1 MSDAAHPDPARI
13 EILGHEYRVRSDIE
27 GDHLQ
32 QVASYVDSVLRDVHR
47 TTPDTQDAAIL
58 AALNIASELL
68 RIRTAHEVVPRSRI
82 EAMIEQVESA

>member
-1 MSDAAHPDPARI
+1 MSEAADPEATRI
-13 EILGHEYRVRSDIE
+13 VILGHEYRVRSDIE

-32 QVASYVDSVLRDVHR
+32 HVASYVDNLMRDVHR

-68 RIRTAHEVVPRSRI
+68 QIRTAHAVVPRSRI
-82 EAMIEQVESA
+82 EALIEQVESA